1 MFDLFSK
8 KTTFHIELYSYNFLF
23 LAKRHKFVFAMPLM
37 SICLVKVFARFIH
50 RREAV
55 EKLVES
61 KVAVPFL
68 LKSWR
73 SDDPIGS
80 TITFV
85 NGVLSSL
92 PGI

>member
-55 EKLVES
+55 EKLVS

-68 LKSWR
+68 LKSWC

-92 PGI
+92 SGI

>member
-1 MFDLFSK
+1 
-8 KTTFHIELYSYNFLF
+8 
-23 LAKRHKFVFAMPLM
+23 MPLM

-80 TITFV
+80 TISFL

-92 PGI
+92 PGILENVQSLSMVPSGSSLRTCLH